1 MRNKFVFVSLIQLAG
16 LIASLIY
23 TRTLFNELGSDLFAT
38 FQAQVSLLLVF
49 VGLEAAVSKAS
60 YYYMSSSGGVSNLA
74 EILILF
80 TFITVG
86 GCLTSIE
93 QERNDIVIV
102 GAFIFTSLL
111 AGFALS
117 LLNYYGMFLLAK
129 GMQVIRVLIKIL
141 MVISVNGLA
150 IFDVLRIEVVAA
162 LITSFLAFGLIRSK
176 AHFSL
181 RFNLVSYSRVILGTA
196 LLISLDAGIN
206 AILFQRLSHSNTIFG
221 TAMVL
226 TLTLL
231 SYYNTVVAIIPT
243 TFTVNSLK
251 TNSGIS
257 EIWRIQRNIVLAL
270 LIGWLLFGRIFIRL
284 WLGDE
289 LYVNQIYRL
298 LGLFMSISVIPVVL
312 NSIFIHHENTWRIVI
327 KPLGSFLTILG
338 LLLVPQIGDKSL
350 SFVFII
356 GQPMVFIIASII
368 GVFSLVELGIRER
381 SLFYL
386 FILSVLSYVIF
397 FISR

>member
-1 MRNKFVFVSLIQLAG
+1 MRNKLVFVSLIQLAG

-74 EILILF
+74 EIVILF

-93 QERNDIVIV
+93 QERNDIVII

-117 LLNYYGMFLLAK
+117 LLNYYGMFILAK

-141 MVISVNGLA
+141 MVMSVNGLA

-162 LITSFLAFGLIRSK
+162 LITSFLALGFIRSK

-181 RFNLVSYSRVILGTA
+181 SFKLVSYSRVILGTA

-206 AILFQRLSHSNTIFG
+206 AILFQRLSHSNTIFS

-270 LIGWLLFGRIFIRL
+270 LIGWLLFGQIFIRL

-289 LYVNQIYRL
+289 LYVNEIYRL

-327 KPLGSFLTILG
+327 KPLGSFLTIVG

-350 SFVFII
+350 SFVFVI